1 MGGGESLSLKEGKE
15 AAAIP
20 KRKKKNEL
28 HLLFLSL
35 LCCCCQ
41 TFPSSLRCTRQ
52 MENLEWNRIEHK
64 GRSLMSL
71 CVQNEIEGN
80 QKEKLRKTVRNYI
93 IKQ

>member
-1 MGGGESLSLKEGKE
+1 
-15 AAAIP
+15 
-20 KRKKKNEL
+20 
-28 HLLFLSL
+28 
-35 LCCCCQ
+35 
-41 TFPSSLRCTRQ
+41 